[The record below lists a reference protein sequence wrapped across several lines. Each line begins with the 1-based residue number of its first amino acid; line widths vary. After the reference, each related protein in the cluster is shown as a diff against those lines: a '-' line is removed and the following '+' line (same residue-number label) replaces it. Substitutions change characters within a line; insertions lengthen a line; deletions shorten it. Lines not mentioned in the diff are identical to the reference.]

1 MKEEDKL
8 KSLKKHV
15 SAVILIALYQFYLIS
30 ILHYINF
37 TLYQF
42 YLKSVCLISI
52 LHVLSLVMIIFH
64 SKHSFIQLN
73 SSNQINTFNLT
84 ISLIYIFVNLIK
96 IVARFSNCQFD
107 FHIEMLLG

>member
-37 TLYQF
+37 TLYQS
-42 YLKSVCLISI
+42 YLISI
-52 LHVLSLVMIIFH
+52 LSEISLPHINLTCNQSCHDYLSLETFFY
-64 SKHSFIQLN
+64 STKLIQ
-73 SSNQINTFNLT
+73 SN
-84 ISLIYIFVNLIK
+84 
-96 IVARFSNCQFD
+96 
-107 FHIEMLLG
+107 